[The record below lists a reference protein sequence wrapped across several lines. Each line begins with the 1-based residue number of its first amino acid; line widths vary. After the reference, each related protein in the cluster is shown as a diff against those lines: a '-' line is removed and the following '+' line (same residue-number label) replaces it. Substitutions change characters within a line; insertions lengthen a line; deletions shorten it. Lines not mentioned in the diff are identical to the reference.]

1 MAGTDFSHLTD
12 DELINGIKALNLP
25 DYIRSKAYGIDVRE
39 TLAQMTEMTIQLGVN
54 MGLSPDEALKWARKL
69 QESVSQS
76 EFDSW
81 VATLLDGGP
90 SIFMNTLNELRTTY
104 PNGAAGIALVRETD
118 PAKIYVWNGTSWED
132 FGDYQGIE
140 VKDDSITS
148 SKISDGAITPEKTT
162 FLNNVQNMILNG
174 DFSNG
179 TESWDFTSNS
189 TQTVTNSS
197 LRVTRNSTNLSSI
210 RALQPLEFEKGKK
223 YLVHIEEFKQS
234 GIGVEYPKIITRS
247 ASGQNTYIGVL
258 ENVTNNQSIATIY
271 TAAEDTNYFDVY
283 VYLNGIGDYFELNN
297 ITVWNLTDTFGLGKE
312 PNLNS
317 AKMMLDTIF
326 DGQIKNS
333 DYISQEGVLSYF
345 NEAITGISNNNQ
357 TSTVNEGE
365 DIFIDGVQRKIIRTD
380 GKYLEDYA
388 VSFDFKPKI
397 ANANL
402 SSDIDYVLYAYENAN
417 SYIRISY
424 MRSFSRFNI
433 IFVKNGVTT
442 TLQCRPMQFDKDD
455 TIHIYLKPEQSVG
468 VFVGFYKN
476 DETKVEHLLTTNT
489 FPNNFKQ
496 ITFGFRMREV
506 TQIDGNGNT
515 QTEYGNVKM
524 TENAPDVVS
533 HLDEVIK

>member
-1 MAGTDFSHLTD
+1 MAYENLDYTHLTPEQAKTVD
-12 DELINGIKALNLP
+12 GIAKA
-25 DYIRSKAYGIDVRE
+25 IRNKAYGIDVRE
-39 TLAQMTEMTIQLGVN
+39 AMARALEIVSNAIALGGGDSSLNLSIRMTD
-54 MGLSPDEALKWARKL
+54 LSQEVKEALTGGAVAVVG
-69 QESVSQS
+69 ENSVDTPHLMEHS
-76 EFDSW
+76 
-81 VATLLDGGP
+81 V
-90 SIFMNTLNELRTTY
+90 
-104 PNGAAGIALVRETD
+104 
-118 PAKIYVWNGTSWED
+118 
-132 FGDYQGIE
+132 
-140 VKDDSITS
+140 
-148 SKISDGAITPEKTT
+148 TPEKTS

-179 TESWDFTSNS
+179 IESWDFTSNS
-189 TQTVTNSS
+189 TQTVTNGK

-210 RALQPLEFEKGKK
+210 RALQSLEFEKGKK
-223 YLVHIEEFKQS
+223 YLVHIGEFKQS
-234 GIGVEYPKIITRS
+234 GIGVEYPKIITRN
-247 ASGQNTYIGVL
+247 ASGQNTYVSVL
-258 ENVTNNQSIATIY
+258 ENVTNNKSVATIY
-271 TAAEDTNYFDVY
+271 TPTENTNYFDIY
-283 VYLNGIGDYFELNN
+283 VYLNEIGDYFELNN
-297 ITVWNLTDTFGLGKE
+297 ITVWNLSDTFGLGKE
-312 PNLNS
+312 PNLNA

-345 NEAITGISNNNQ
+345 NKTIIGISNDNQ
-357 TSTVNEGE
+357 MSSVNEGE

-468 VFVGFYKN
+468 VFVGFYKD

-489 FPNNFKQ
+489 LPNNFKQ
-496 ITFGFRMREV
+496 ITFGFRMREA

-515 QTEYGNVKM
+515 QTEYGNVKLL
-524 TENAPDVVS
+524 ENAPNVVD
-533 HLDEVIK
+533 HLNEVIK